1 MKIDKNYLYSGGLAE
16 FLSQPTKLT
25 FSFFRHWFTGKKSV
39 GKAMNLLKLPYLP
52 LSSPLLVLINEEI
65 YVNLKIE
72 EETLYHDTVFHYKP
86 QKSIH
91 DKPQQAFS
99 FSKILL
105 PDSWNGTFQHINQQ
119 SYWLGHADEV
129 KKFATDLIESIPDNP
144 TQQSVEEIDDYISET
159 VWPAVIAISV
169 INEFFLAVAEKDHS
183 LQKQS
188 IQDEMNRQII
198 EKDWFFLSLRKMH
211 DVKAGAMTFEDFIR
225 QYGLRADKD
234 YELSCPRWLE
244 IPEQIK
250 LRIKDLGDLTE
261 IKRSQPS
268 TVLPALAQTV
278 VDIQLARIRIKQKA
292 LAYMYHL
299 RLELLSK
306 YKKDDLAD
314 YTRSLI
320 LYGKNENIVS
330 EHINIDEQVLH
341 KTVKE
346 TGKGN
351 GVSQGI
357 SKGVTQHISD
367 ATETIHEG
375 AICIFPN
382 TSPEFSPFYKR
393 CNAIIFM
400 KGGVTSHGAIV
411 AREYGIPAI
420 VYNQIEEIPQNT
432 SVEVDGMKGTWKVV

>member
-1 MKIDKNYLYSGGLAE
+1 MKISKNYLYSGGLAE
-16 FLSQPTKLT
+16 FVSQPTKLT

-39 GKAMNLLKLPYLP
+39 GKAMTLLKLPYLP
-52 LSSPLLVLINEEI
+52 LSTPLLVLINEEI

-105 PDSWNGTFQHINQQ
+105 PDSWNGTFQHIGQQ
-119 SYWLGHADEV
+119 SYWLGHQDEV
-129 KKFATDLIESIPDNP
+129 KKFAADLIESIPDNP
-144 TQQSVEEIDDYISET
+144 TQQSVEEIDEYLAET
-159 VWPAVIAISV
+159 IWPAVIAISV
-169 INEFFLAVAEKDHS
+169 INEFFLAVAEKDRS
-183 LQKQS
+183 LQKLA
-188 IQDEMNRQII
+188 IQDEMNKQIT
-198 EKDWFFLSLRKMH
+198 EQDWFFLSLRRMH
-211 DVKAGAMTFEDFIR
+211 DVKAGAIQFEEFIR
-225 QYGLRADKD
+225 LYGLRADKD
-234 YELSCPRWLE
+234 YELSCSRWLE

-250 LRIKDLGDLTE
+250 LRIKNVGDLTK
-261 IKRSQPS
+261 INKSPAN
-268 TVLPALAQTV
+268 VALPDLAQTV
-278 VDIQLARIRIKQKA
+278 VALQIARIKMKQKA

-306 YKKDDLAD
+306 YKTEEIAD

-320 LYGKNENIVS
+320 LFGKNETIVS

-341 KTVKE
+341 KTVKDS
-346 TGKGN
+346 GKGN
-351 GVSQGI
+351 GVSQGRGT
-357 SKGVTQHISD
+357 GVTQHIND

-382 TSPEFSPFYKR
+382 TSPEFSPFYKK
-393 CNAIIFM
+393 CSAIIFM

-420 VYNQIEEIPQNT
+420 VYNQTEEIPQNT
-432 SVEVDGMKGTWKVV
+432 SVEVDGLKGTWKVV